1 MEHVQQEEGVLL
13 ATLQRLFPQSS
24 TSTLRKM
31 LTQGR
36 VMVNETVVYRAKHSL
51 LQGDNVRVLDRQK
64 AEEHSPPP
72 PTQPPV
78 DLDILYEDDSLLVVN
93 KPALLLSIATDKL
106 EPDTLHS
113 RCVQYL
119 QQQNKKNWSF
129 IVHRLDKD
137 TSGLM
142 VFAKHKEAKNELQH
156 QFQQRNVHRIYRALV
171 EGVPH
176 TSSGTVH
183 SWLFEDKHLNVVAV
197 NKKHPKAKEAIS
209 HYSVLERG
217 TDTSLVEL
225 SIETGRRHQIR
236 MAMQHIGTPVVGDA
250 RHGASTNPHGRVML
264 HAYALEFLHPDT
276 DDPVRFE
283 APMPKGFQTDG
294 WNER

>member
-51 LQGDNVRVLDRQK
+51 RQGDNVRVLDRQK
-64 AEEHSPPP
+64 AVEHSPPP
-72 PTQPPV
+72 PTPPPV

-129 IVHRLDKD
+129 IVPVSYTHLTLPTK
-137 TSGLM
+137 
-142 VFAKHKEAKNELQH
+142 
-156 QFQQRNVHRIYRALV
+156 V
-171 EGVPH
+171 EV
-176 TSSGTVH
+176 
-183 SWLFEDKHLNVVAV
+183 
-197 NKKHPKAKEAIS
+197 
-209 HYSVLERG
+209 
-217 TDTSLVEL
+217 
-225 SIETGRRHQIR
+225 
-236 MAMQHIGTPVVGDA
+236 
-250 RHGASTNPHGRVML
+250 
-264 HAYALEFLHPDT
+264 
-276 DDPVRFE
+276 
-283 APMPKGFQTDG
+283 
-294 WNER
+294 